1 MHVYLNLIKQNRNF
15 RNLWLSQISANF
27 GDWFGVLAVFAVL
40 MQYSDSE
47 FLLGLVII
55 IKMMSFAV
63 FAPLAGYIVDR
74 FNRRRMMVAA
84 HIGRGI
90 VVSCF
95 LFVQSA
101 ELIWLLYVITSLQM
115 MLASIF
121 EPARQATIPNITT
134 REELVQA
141 NVLSNITWS
150 IIFTTGMAIGG
161 FATELLGTDMVF
173 IINAL
178 GYVVATG
185 FMLKSK
191 IPAHKEDELKPGP
204 WEGVKLGFGYLRDHK
219 EVLRPAIAKGSYN
232 LFLGGLV
239 YMLILIAEEI
249 LLLGSIGLGLL
260 YAARGLG
267 TAVGPIVGRKVIPD
281 ERQWITFTGLLMI
294 ATGGFYFLS
303 SWITFLPL
311 LLFTVFLAHCWSGA
325 NWVFS
330 TVLIQKRSDDRYR
343 GRVFSAEFQ
352 LLTILN
358 SLSIFLASMLLET
371 GVLALNQTVMVFA
384 GGLALTGILWQ
395 MTIAIGERRYH
406 RYNSVKD
413 YRDARP
419 AVEPLPVHSN
429 VK

>member
-1 MHVYLNLIKQNRNF
+1 MKVYLDLVRYNRNF

-40 MQYSDSE
+40 LQYSDSE
-47 FLLGLVII
+47 LLLGLVMIV
-55 IKMMSFAV
+55 KMLSFAV

-74 FNRRRMMVAA
+74 FNRRRMMILA
-84 HIGRGI
+84 HIARG
-90 VVSCF
+90 VVVTCF
-95 LFVQSA
+95 LLVQSA
-101 ELIWLLYVITSLQM
+101 EFIWLIYVILSLQM
-115 MLASIF
+115 MFASVF
-121 EPARQATIPNITT
+121 EPARQATIPNITS
-134 REELVQA
+134 EKELIQA

-161 FATELLGTDMVF
+161 FATAWLGTDAVF

-185 FMLKSK
+185 FMMRTG

-204 WEGVKLGFGYLRDHK
+204 WEGVKLGFSYLRNHK
-219 EVLRPAIAKGSYN
+219 EVMRPAVAKGSYN

-239 YMLILIAEEI
+239 YMLIIVAEEI

-260 YAARGLG
+260 YASRGLG
-267 TAVGPIVGRKVIPD
+267 TAVGPIVGRQLIPD
-281 ERQWITFTGLLMI
+281 ERKWMTLTGILMM
-294 ATGGFYFLS
+294 ATGSFYFLS
-303 SWITFLPL
+303 TWIEMLPL
-311 LLFTVFLAHCWSGA
+311 LLFTIFLAHCWSGA

-330 TVLIQKRSDDRYR
+330 TVLIQRRSDDRYR

-352 LLTILN
+352 LLTLLN
-358 SLSIFLASMLLET
+358 SLSILLASLLLET
-371 GVLALNQTVMVFA
+371 GLLSLHQTIMVFA
-384 GGLALTGILWQ
+384 GGLAATGIIWQ

-406 RYNSVKD
+406 RYNKALDDREQKPSA
-413 YRDARP
+413 Y
-419 AVEPLPVHSN
+419 PLPVHSN

>member
-1 MHVYLNLIKQNRNF
+1 MHIYLNLVRKNRNF

-63 FAPLAGYIVDR
+63 FAPLAGYITDR
-74 FNRRRMMVAA
+74 FNRQKMMVIA
-84 HIGRGI
+84 HIGRGV

-115 MLASIF
+115 MFASVF

-134 REELVQA
+134 AKELVQA

-178 GYVVATG
+178 GYVAATV
-185 FMLKSK
+185 FMLRTR
-191 IPAHKEDELKPGP
+191 IPAHKEDELRPGP
-204 WEGVKLGFGYLRDHK
+204 WEGVKLGFRYLKNNK
-219 EVLRPAIAKGSYN
+219 EVLRPAVAKGSYN

-239 YMLILIAEEI
+239 YMLILIAEEV

-267 TAVGPIVGRKVIPD
+267 TAVGPIAGRRLIPD
-281 ERQWITFTGLLMI
+281 DRTWITYTGLLMM

-303 SWITFLPL
+303 SWINFLPL
-311 LLFTVFLAHCWSGA
+311 LLFVVFLAHCWSGA

-358 SLSIFLASMLLET
+358 SFSIFLASILLET
-371 GVLALNQTVMVFA
+371 GMLNLNQTVMLFA
-384 GGLALTGILWQ
+384 GGLAITGIIWQ
-395 MTIAIGERRYH
+395 MTIAVGERRYH
-406 RYNSVKD
+406 KYNSVMD
-413 YRDARP
+413 RRESRP
-419 AVEPLPVHSN
+419 AADPLPVHSN